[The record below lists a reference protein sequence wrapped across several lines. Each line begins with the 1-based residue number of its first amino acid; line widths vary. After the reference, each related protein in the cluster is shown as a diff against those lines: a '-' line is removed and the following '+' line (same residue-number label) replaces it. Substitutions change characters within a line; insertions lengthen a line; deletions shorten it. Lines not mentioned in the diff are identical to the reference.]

1 MNEFQKFDFLNQ
13 KLVFNCLAKDIQNA
27 NEVYEAGEG
36 HIAIGLL
43 STRHATIEENV
54 AEVTKF
60 QEVVPLISIGL
71 GGGSPKQWR
80 MAAHIA
86 AQTDPGHV
94 NQVFPASGYTLG
106 LMEGHGCQHTLVNA
120 LISPTGT
127 VGKVKINTGVHS
139 DSLDDPVDLEMAL
152 LMLKDIGLNSVKFFH
167 MKGTT
172 YLNYLRAVAEGCT
185 SVGIDMIE
193 PTGGLNPENIGDVIE
208 VCLESGV
215 KYIMPHV
222 YSSIIDKVSGN
233 TKPEEVSKM
242 LQTAN
247 ALFGNN

>member
-1 MNEFQKFDFLNQ
+1 MNEFQKFNFLNE
-13 KLVFNCLAKDIQNA
+13 KVVINCLAEDIQNA
-27 NEVYEAGEG
+27 KEVYEAGEG

-43 STRHATIEENV
+43 STRYPTIEENV

-60 QEVVPLISIGL
+60 QEAIPLVSIGL

-80 MAAHIA
+80 MAAQIA

-106 LMEGHGCQHTLVNA
+106 LLEGNGCQHTLVNA

-127 VGKVKINTGVHS
+127 KGKVKINTGVHS
-139 DSLDDPVDLEMAL
+139 ESVTDQIDLETAL
-152 LMLKDIGLNSVKFFH
+152 LMLKDIGLKSVKYFH
-167 MKGTT
+167 MKGLTH
-172 YLNYLRAVAEGCT
+172 LDELRVVAEGCK

-193 PTGGLNPENIGDVIE
+193 PTGGLSPENIKDVVK

-215 KYIMPHV
+215 KHIMPHV
-222 YSSIIDKVSGN
+222 YSSIIDPESGN
-233 TKPEEVSKM
+233 TKPKQVAGM
-242 LQTAN
+242 IQTVK
-247 ALFGNN
+247 ALIGN